1 MDSSGVHALTRL
13 AEVMTGSDI
22 IIQASRQVFT
32 ILDIIG
38 FTKGGWEGV
47 VVLPPPENDGG

>member
-13 AEVMTGSDI
+13 ADGMTGSDI
-22 IIQASRQVFT
+22 IIQASRQVT
-32 ILDIIG
+32 ILDIVG